1 MINKTRLAERFRH
14 MQTLTAPGKGINRLA
29 FTDADWEGRAY
40 LTSLMKEAGLS
51 IHVDAFG
58 NVIGHRKGAD
68 DSLPAVMCGS
78 HGDSVPEG
86 GNYDGVTGILGAI
99 EVAQSM
105 EDDHFQNERPFEVV
119 LFMSEESSRFS
130 RATLGSRAMRGEISD
145 DDLHT
150 YKDKQG
156 ESLYDVLKGRGL
168 DPDHLA
174 DAVYKKPLAA
184 FFEIHIEQ
192 GKVLEHEGLQIGV
205 VTGIAAPTRLRLHLH
220 GSADHSGATPMNL
233 RHDGLAAASEIILS
247 VEKEASAHKDPPV
260 VGTVGTIQIHPN
272 AMNVVP
278 GEVEIGI
285 DMRSIDKK
293 AKEDTVA
300 AILNDAEEI
309 TKRRGISFDVEH
321 LSDETPVPLRKEMV
335 HFLESCCEENGYTY
349 KAMPSGAGHDAMH
362 WADYTPT
369 GMLFLPCKNGVSHN
383 PAEYADMDDI
393 THTVKT
399 LETAIRKATEKSWK
413 LEAMKN

>member
-51 IHVDAFG
+51 IRVDAFG

-130 RATLGSRAMRGEISD
+130 HATLGSRAMRGDISES
-145 DDLHT
+145 DLHT
-150 YKDKQG
+150 YKDKNG
-156 ESLYDVLKGRGL
+156 ETLYDVLKGRGL

-174 DAVYKKPLAA
+174 SAVYKKQLAA

-192 GKVLEHEGLQIGV
+192 GKVLEHEGIQIGV
-205 VTGIAAPTRLRLHLH
+205 VTGIAAPTRMKLHIH
-220 GSADHSGATPMNL
+220 GSADHSGATPMPL
-233 RHDGLAAASEIILS
+233 RHDGLAAASEIILA

-278 GEVEIGI
+278 GEVEIGVDI
-285 DMRSIDKK
+285 RSIDKK
-293 AKEDTVA
+293 AKADTVA
-300 AILNDAEEI
+300 AILEDAEEI
-309 TKRRGISFDVEH
+309 TKRRGIALDVER

-335 HFLESCCEENGYTY
+335 QFLQKCCKENGYTA

-393 THTVKT
+393 THTVKV
-399 LETAIRKATEKSWK
+399 LETAIRKASGKDWEIES
-413 LEAMKN
+413 N